1 MNDTNEIIGAAAD
14 DNITVTAF
22 ETYTDEIY
30 TDETEEEKLLHER
43 RRERIAKMKKR
54 KARQMF
60 MRTHSKAIAVLS
72 ASLSICII
80 IAIVVLVCLHK
91 NGSGD
96 VFSGS
101 KDGIETADNNTL
113 ADTAGQPD
121 TGDLSEDAADQDQE
135 GADTENEDPYID
147 AEYGPY
153 AEQYSDEKELFF
165 DGYELT
171 KAETVGYPSEDDVK
185 STYAILVDAKTGEI
199 VASKDGSVRI
209 YPASMTKILTVLVAA
224 EHVTDLDDKF
234 KIDISITDYAY
245 SHDCSAVGFSCDETV
260 TVRDLM
266 YGTILPSG
274 GDAALALAEYVAGSH
289 DKFVDMM
296 NDKLKE
302 LGLSDTAHF
311 TNCVGIYD
319 DDHYCT
325 LSDMAM
331 IMKAAVENDL
341 AKEILKTHIYTTSHT
356 PEHSEGIEISNWFL
370 RRIEDKDTGGEVIC
384 AKTGFVKES
393 GCCGASY
400 EITDSGNYYICVTAD
415 AWSSWRCIYDH
426 VAMYNAFAK

>member
-1 MNDTNEIIGAAAD
+1 MNN
-14 DNITVTAF
+14 
-22 ETYTDEIY
+22 TDEINFFPGAMSGDDITPAAFDTY
-30 TDETEEEKLLHER
+30 TDETEEERLLHAR

-54 KARQMF
+54 KARQIF
-60 MRTHSKAIAVLS
+60 MRKHSKAIAVLS
-72 ASLSICII
+72 GILSLCII
-80 IAIVVLVCLHK
+80 IFVIILAYVHK
-91 NGSGD
+91 SG
-96 VFSGS
+96 
-101 KDGIETADNNTL
+101 KDNIFAKTNDEIESADNSASSDDPDMTD
-113 ADTAGQPD
+113 ADAQAQED
-121 TGDLSEDAADQDQE
+121 TDPGLKET
-135 GADTENEDPYID
+135 DTENDNPYID

-153 AEQYSDEKELFF
+153 AEEYSDEKELFF
-165 DGYELT
+165 SGYELT
-171 KAETVGYPSEDDVK
+171 KAETVGFPSEDDVK
-185 STYAILVDAKTGEI
+185 STYAVLVDAKTGEI
-199 VASKDGSVRI
+199 VASKDASVRI

-260 TVRDLM
+260 TVRDLL

-331 IMKAAVENDL
+331 IMKAAIENDL

-356 PEHSEGIEISNWFL
+356 PEHPEGIEISNWFL

-426 VAMYNAFAK
+426 VAMYNDFAK